1 MCPDDIDP
9 SLRAGEPLLESLED
23 GFSPPVP
30 AVERVEPA
38 ADGQPALPPESVLGP
53 KSPF

>member
-1 MCPDDIDP
+1 MIPDDIDP

-23 GFSPPVP
+23 GFSPP
-30 AVERVEPA
+30 AREA
-38 ADGQPALPPESVLGP
+38 QQQHGTGDADAALPPELALGT